1 MFRAH
6 LWYMPSVLLHFLD
19 RLLKKRCFPLCTPIT
34 LYVNRI
40 LYCTQA
46 AAKQSHGTNGSKP
59 SVSGRDAFVLYDTY
73 GFPLEITQELASAQG
88 VTVDL
93 EGFTQEMQVPTCIC
107 KAAVSACVR
116 LQVQPF
122 YLLV

>member
-1 MFRAH
+1 MKHELVECSGLTCGVFPEFCFIVLDKLLRKRC
-6 LWYMPSVLLHFLD
+6 LLLH
-19 RLLKKRCFPLCTPIT
+19 TPAIV

-46 AAKQSHGTNGSKP
+46 APKQLTGTNGSKL

-93 EGFTQEMQVPTCIC
+93 EGFAQEMQVPTCIC
-107 KAAVSACVR
+107 KAAVSA
-116 LQVQPF
+116 
-122 YLLV
+122 